1 METIP
6 SDFVESLDYV
16 SPRTQIPH

>member
-6 SDFVESLDYV
+6 SDIVESVDYV
-16 SPRTQIPH
+16 VSWTQIPH